1 MARGACSIIFNIR
14 PIQFQLRKE
23 IEEKIGFDLVVK
35 LA

>member
-1 MARGACSIIFNIR
+1 MARGACGVLVNIR
-14 PIQFQLRKE
+14 LIQFQLRKE